1 MDDRPVRMPQ
11 TAEVIQSP
19 PRRQA
24 KPADPCAMV
33 IFGATGDLTKRLV
46 IPALYNLSRTK
57 VLPEHFALIGV
68 ARAEGTS
75 ESWRDQLYDTL
86 KSFVGNATTEFDV
99 DHIDEAAWMRL
110 AEKMVYVRGDLN
122 KPELYDKLRD
132 ALEEADKTRGTQG
145 NAIFYLAVA
154 DRLFGSVVQ
163 ELGNAKLTDQV
174 EDENGNH
181 RFWRRVVIEKPF
193 GHSLN
198 SACELNAHIQRSLH
212 EDQIFRID
220 HFLGKDTVQ
229 SIMAFRFANGLF
241 EPIWNRDR
249 IDHVQITAA
258 ETVGVEQRGSFY
270 EGTGALRDMV
280 PNHLFTL
287 LSMVAMEPPTGFD
300 AAAIRSKKV
309 EVFAAMPAVRLAA
322 AVRGQYGAGT
332 VLGEN
337 KKAYRQEPNVAPK
350 SNTETYVAMRLEID
364 NWRWAGVPFYL
375 RTGKH
380 MSQRNTEIAIRFKQA
395 PYAAFQ
401 DTPVDSLRPNWLVLR
416 ISPDEGISL
425 QFEVKRRGPVVDLAA
440 VKMDFH
446 YDDWFPKEPNVGY
459 ETLIYDVMIGDPT
472 LFMRADMVE
481 QTWRI
486 VQPVLDAWAKNGAAD
501 PPIYPA
507 GSEGPTEADALLARD
522 GRSWRSLHGDDDG
535 GLVMS
540 RARSQPFKCSAVI
553 SDVDGTLVTDDKVL
567 TGRAQA
573 AVAELRASGIIFSII
588 SSRPPRGLRMLIER
602 LGIVTPVGGFNG
614 GVIATPDLAVVTE
627 HLLSSQVARRA
638 VDITECPRGRGLGFQ
653 RTKLAVA
660 RPRRALC
667 PARAAH
673 GGISADNSRRF
684 WICPWMPPPRS
695 SVSARISMLLEQ
707 CERDVRV
714 ALTSSAFVAR
724 SQAYYLDITHPL
736 ANKGVALTEI
746 AKLLGIPLA
755 EIAVIGDG
763 GNDVAMFERS
773 GLSIAM
779 GNANPQVQRAADFV
793 TDSNG
798 DDGFANAIERFILGG
813 GRSHAAVEPAKAGDR
828 AW

>member
-1 MDDRPVRMPQ
+1 MDDRPHRTPQ
-11 TAEVIQSP
+11 TAKVVRSP
-19 PRRQA
+19 PRSQA

-57 VLPEHFALIGV
+57 MLPEHFALIGV
-68 ARAEGTS
+68 ARAEGTA
-75 ESWRDQLYDTL
+75 ESWRDHLYDTL

-99 DHIDEAAWMRL
+99 EQIDEAAWKRL

-122 KPELYDKLRD
+122 KPELYDKLRI
-132 ALEEADKTRGTQG
+132 ALEEADKAHGTRG

-154 DRLFGSVVQ
+154 DRLFDPVVQ
-163 ELGNAKLTDQV
+163 QLGNAKLTDQA
-174 EDENGNH
+174 EDENGKR

-193 GHSLN
+193 GHSLD
-198 SACELNAHIQRSLH
+198 SARELNAHIQRTLH

-258 ETVGVEQRGSFY
+258 ETVGVEQRGNFY

-309 EVFAAMPAVRLAA
+309 EVFAAMPAVKPAA

-332 VLGEN
+332 VLGQN
-337 KKAYRQEPNVAPK
+337 TKAYRQEPNVAPD
-350 SNTETYVAMRLEID
+350 SNTETYVAMQLEID

-380 MSQRNTEIAIRFKQA
+380 MPQRNTEIAIRFKQA
-395 PYAAFQ
+395 PYLAFQ
-401 DTPVDSLRPNWLVLR
+401 DTPVDTLRPNWLVLR

-446 YDDWFPKEPNVGY
+446 YDEWFPKEQNVGY

-486 VQPVLDAWAKNGAAD
+486 VQPVLDAWAKKSASD
-501 PPIYPA
+501 LPIYPA
-507 GSEGPTEADALLARD
+507 GSAGPKEADAILARH
-522 GRSWRSLHGDDDG
+522 GRAWRSLHGDDDG
-535 GLVMS
+535 
-540 RARSQPFKCSAVI
+540 
-553 SDVDGTLVTDDKVL
+553 
-567 TGRAQA
+567 
-573 AVAELRASGIIFSII
+573 
-588 SSRPPRGLRMLIER
+588 SS
-602 LGIVTPVGGFNG
+602 
-614 GVIATPDLAVVTE
+614 
-627 HLLSSQVARRA
+627 S
-638 VDITECPRGRGLGFQ
+638 
-653 RTKLAVA
+653 
-660 RPRRALC
+660 
-667 PARAAH
+667 
-673 GGISADNSRRF
+673 
-684 WICPWMPPPRS
+684 
-695 SVSARISMLLEQ
+695 
-707 CERDVRV
+707 
-714 ALTSSAFVAR
+714 
-724 SQAYYLDITHPL
+724 
-736 ANKGVALTEI
+736 
-746 AKLLGIPLA
+746 
-755 EIAVIGDG
+755 
-763 GNDVAMFERS
+763 
-773 GLSIAM
+773 
-779 GNANPQVQRAADFV
+779 
-793 TDSNG
+793 
-798 DDGFANAIERFILGG
+798 
-813 GRSHAAVEPAKAGDR
+813 
-828 AW
+828 